1 MVYLDKNRKIIKII
15 KFDGRTEHI
24 TLQEALQRDKEQL
37 INSYTDNE
45 KPKKK
50 KKQKNTQNKQKK
62 PIKEHSKKA
71 QMFIELTIS

>member
-15 KFDGRTEHI
+15 KFDGRTEHL

-50 KKQKNTQNKQKK
+50 KKQKNTQKK
-62 PIKEHSKKA
+62 PIKEHSEKA